1 MAIKKLI
8 FIFSLFF
15 FQIFCQPVKDQLRWT
30 FELINHGARSPH
42 KGLDSNF
49 KDFSNHTWIGQNE
62 LTGVGLRQSFL
73 IGYRDKLRYI
83 EEKELIS
90 KEYDPREILVH
101 ASENNRTLMSANALL
116 HGLYPP
122 GTGPTIDPSL
132 VDRAVPP
139 VDSST
144 YIEEKN
150 RLDNCNYT
158 ALPDRMNLIPVH
170 INFAH
175 EFFTQYEASKK
186 CEGLKSYEEKN
197 KKREEVVNFLKEM
210 NQKYKNLEKIFPAQK
225 NTLLENYEFAY
236 TFFDTM
242 LCLYYD
248 AAEEF
253 DKILAI
259 LEMTGRQQ
267 EVIQDCQDFLF
278 LNTIGNGIDNDK
290 EFINYLVSPLFRKL
304 LILMDLVIKKD
315 SNGEKDYRG
324 YDLPKYYIISAVANT
339 CGSFMAFMNKYF
351 NTSINYV
358 DFATNIHIELYLEE
372 KEGGI
377 ISESDYRIEYFFNDD
392 FLLSIP
398 YVEFKNKI
406 KNELYNK
413 TAINEF
419 CKKKDDKE
427 EKKDDDDGTDWY
439 LIGIFIGLGV
449 IVVLVVIIVIVLRTR
464 MKNNQENREFDN
476 NDNNP
481 LVRDTRISGE

>member
-1 MAIKKLI
+1 
-8 FIFSLFF
+8 
-15 FQIFCQPVKDQLRWT
+15 
-30 FELINHGARSPH
+30 
-42 KGLDSNF
+42 
-49 KDFSNHTWIGQNE
+49 
-62 LTGVGLRQSFL
+62 
-73 IGYRDKLRYI
+73 
-83 EEKELIS
+83 
-90 KEYDPREILVH
+90 
-101 ASENNRTLMSANALL
+101 
-116 HGLYPP
+116 
-122 GTGPTIDPSL
+122 
-132 VDRAVPP
+132 
-139 VDSST
+139 
-144 YIEEKN
+144 
-150 RLDNCNYT
+150 
-158 ALPDRMNLIPVH
+158 
-170 INFAH
+170 
-175 EFFTQYEASKK
+175 
-186 CEGLKSYEEKN
+186 
-197 KKREEVVNFLKEM
+197 
-210 NQKYKNLEKIFPAQK
+210 
-225 NTLLENYEFAY
+225 
-236 TFFDTM
+236 
-242 LCLYYD
+242 
-248 AAEEF
+248 
-253 DKILAI
+253 
-259 LEMTGRQQ
+259 
-267 EVIQDCQDFLF
+267 
-278 LNTIGNGIDNDK
+278 
-290 EFINYLVSPLFRKL
+290 
-304 LILMDLVIKKD
+304 MDLVIKKD

-351 NTSINYV
+351 NTTINYV

-377 ISESDYRIEYFFNDD
+377 ISENDYRIEYFFNDD

>member
-175 EFFTQYEASKK
+175 EFFTQYETSKK

-278 LNTIGNGIDNDK
+278 LNTVGNGIDNDK

-351 NTSINYV
+351 NTTINYV

-377 ISESDYRIEYFFNDD
+377 ISENDYRIEYFFNDD

>member
-1 MAIKKLI
+1 MAIKNLI

-15 FQIFCQPVKDQLRWT
+15 FQVFCQNIKDQLRWT
-30 FELINHGARSPH
+30 FELINHGVRSPH
-42 KGLDSNF
+42 KGLDSDF
-49 KDFSNHTWIGQNE
+49 KDFSGHTWIGQNE

-73 IGYRDKLRYI
+73 IGYRDRLRYL
-83 EEKELIS
+83 EEKGLIS
-90 KEYDPREILVH
+90 KEYDPREMLVY

-139 VDSST
+139 VDSES
-144 YIEEKN
+144 YQEEKD

-175 EFFTQYEASKK
+175 EYFTQYETSKK
-186 CEGLKSYEEKN
+186 CGGLKAYEEKN
-197 KKREEVVNFLKEM
+197 KKREKVVNFLKEM
-210 NQKYKNLEKIFPAQK
+210 NNKYKNLVKIFPDK
-225 NTLLENYEFAY
+225 KDTLLEDYEFAY

-248 AAEEF
+248 AADEF
-253 DKILAI
+253 NNVLTI
-259 LEMTGRQQ
+259 LEMTGREQ
-267 EVIQDCQDFLF
+267 EVVKDCEDFLF
-278 LNTIGNGIDNDK
+278 LNMVGNGIDNDK
-290 EFINYLVSPLFRKL
+290 EFINYLVSPLFQKL
-304 LILMDLVIKKD
+304 ISFMDLVIEKD
-315 SNGEKDYRG
+315 SNGEIDYRG

-351 NTSINYV
+351 NTSIKFA
-358 DFATNIHIELYLEE
+358 DFATNIHLELYLEE
-372 KEGGI
+372 KENGTMT
-377 ISESDYRIEYFFNDD
+377 ESDYRLEYYFNDD

-406 KNELYNK
+406 KNELYDK
-413 TAINEF
+413 SKIIEF
-419 CKKKDDKE
+419 CTKNDE
-427 EKKDDDDGTDWY
+427 GNDDDNETNWYIIGT
-439 LIGIFIGLGV
+439 IVGASI
-449 IVVLVVIIVIVLRTR
+449 IVVLVIIIIIVLRQR
-464 MKNNQENREFDN
+464 MKNKDNNEFDN
-476 NDNNP
+476 TEDNP